1 MIETKR
7 LIIQPLTYN
16 QLVKYIQLDSSLEA
30 ELNLSETS
38 RSISPDLK
46 EALEQ
51 TILPA
56 VTDSNKNYLFST
68 LWTIISKADNKMV
81 GDLCFVGE
89 PNEAGEIEIGYGT
102 YEAFRGNGYMTEAV
116 SGMIGWAKEQTGVK
130 AIIASTEKS
139 NIASSLVLVKNS
151 FLKTGET
158 ETLFNWRLTI
168 K

>member
-1 MIETKR
+1 
-7 LIIQPLTYN
+7 
-16 QLVKYIQLDSSLEA
+16 
-30 ELNLSETS
+30 
-38 RSISPDLK
+38 
-46 EALEQ
+46 
-51 TILPA
+51 
-56 VTDSNKNYLFST
+56 
-68 LWTIISKADNKMV
+68 
-81 GDLCFVGE
+81 
-89 PNEAGEIEIGYGT
+89 
-102 YEAFRGNGYMTEAV
+102 MTEAV